1 MSSDSIPPLPL
12 AGEGRGEGRPLS
24 GDARFELAC
33 PAPKNETERVLL
45 AHGSG
50 GLLTS
55 QLIEQLVLPALRNP
69 ALEALDDQAV
79 LALSPAA
86 GGARI
91 AFTTDSYVVTPLFF
105 PGGDIGEL
113 AVNGTIND
121 LAVGGARPLALS
133 LAFILEEG
141 LPLDDLRRVIESVR
155 AASARAGV
163 PIVTGDT
170 KVVGRGA
177 GDKIFINTSGIGVVP
192 PGVDLSS
199 QRVRPGDAIL
209 LSGTIGDH
217 GATIMAA
224 REGLQLGGDLRSDT
238 AALHEL
244 AAAVLDACPDAHAM
258 RDPTRGGLAAVLVEI
273 ASRRKLGIEVDER
286 AIPIADTVRG
296 ACELYGLDPLLLA
309 NEGKLVAFVPAPA
322 ADAVLAR
329 MRAHPL
335 GREAV
340 AIGRVTGEGAGRV
353 SLRTPLGSRRILDLP
368 YAEPLPRIC

>member
-1 MSSDSIPPLPL
+1 MSFDPSSTE
-12 AGEGRGEGRPLS
+12 A
-24 GDARFELAC
+24 FELAC
-33 PAPKNETERVLL
+33 PAPKPETERVLL

-55 QLIEQLVLPALRNP
+55 QLIEQLVVPAFRNP
-69 ALEALDDQAV
+69 ALEVLDDQAV
-79 LALSPAA
+79 LALSPSAA

-121 LAVGGARPLALS
+121 LAMGGARPLALS

-141 LPLDDLRRVIESVR
+141 LPLDELKRVIASIR
-155 AASARAGV
+155 SAAARAGV

-170 KVVGRGA
+170 KVVGRGN
-177 GDKIFINTSGIGVVP
+177 GDKIFINTSGIGLVP
-192 PGVDLSS
+192 AGVDLSS
-199 QRVRPGDAIL
+199 LRVRPGDAIL

-224 REGLQLGGDLRSDT
+224 REGLELGGELRSDT

-244 AAAVLDACPDAHAM
+244 AAGLIDVCPDVHAM

-286 AIPIADTVRG
+286 AIPVSDTVRG

-309 NEGKLVAFVPAPA
+309 NEGKLVAFVPAAA
-322 ADAVLAR
+322 ADAVLAC

-335 GREAV
+335 GRGAV
-340 AIGRVTGEGAGRV
+340 AIGRVGEDASGRV
-353 SLRTPLGSRRILDLP
+353 ALRTPLGSRRILDLP

>member
-1 MSSDSIPPLPL
+1 
-12 AGEGRGEGRPLS
+12 
-24 GDARFELAC
+24 
-33 PAPKNETERVLL
+33 VLT
-45 AHGSG
+45 A
-50 GLLTS
+50 
-55 QLIEQLVLPALRNP
+55 QLIEQMVVPAFHNP
-69 ALEALDDQAV
+69 ALNALDDQAV
-79 LALSPAA
+79 LALSTSA

-121 LAVGGARPLALS
+121 LAMGGARPLALS

-141 LPLDDLRRVIESVR
+141 LALDELRRVIASIRV
-155 AASARAGV
+155 AAARAGV

-170 KVVGRGA
+170 KVVGRGN

-199 QRVRPGDAIL
+199 RRVRPGDAIL
-209 LSGTIGDH
+209 LSGTVGDH

-224 REGLQLGGDLRSDT
+224 REGLELGGELRSDT

-244 AAAVLDACPDAHAM
+244 AAAIIAVCPDVHAM
-258 RDPTRGGLAAVLVEI
+258 RDPTRGGLAGVLVEI

-286 AIPIADTVRG
+286 AVPVSDTVRG

-309 NEGKLVAFVPAPA
+309 NEGKLVAFVPEAS
-322 ADAVLAR
+322 ADAALAR

-335 GREAV
+335 GRAAV
-340 AIGRVTGEGAGRV
+340 AIGTVTDEGTGRV

>member
-1 MSSDSIPPLPL
+1 MSCEP
-12 AGEGRGEGRPLS
+12 
-24 GDARFELAC
+24 DAALIAFELAC

-55 QLIEQLVLPALRNP
+55 QLIEQTIVPAFRNP
-69 ALEALDDQAV
+69 ALEALDDQAL
-79 LALSPAA
+79 LALP
-86 GGARI
+86 GGVPGARL
-91 AFTTDSYVVTPLFF
+91 AFTTDSYVVTPIFF

-121 LAVGGARPLALS
+121 LAMGGARPLALS

-141 LPLDDLRRVIESVR
+141 LELAELRRVIASVR
-155 AASARAGV
+155 AAAMRAGV

-199 QRVRPGDAIL
+199 RRVRAGDAIL

-224 REGLQLGGDLRSDT
+224 REGLELGGDLHSDT

-244 AAAVLDACPDAHAM
+244 AAVVLEACPETRAM

-273 ASRRKLGIEVDER
+273 ASRNKLGIEVDER
-286 AIPIADTVRG
+286 AIPVSDTVRG

-335 GREAV
+335 GRDAV
-340 AIGRVTGEGAGRV
+340 AIGRVGGDATGLVA
-353 SLRTPLGSRRILDLP
+353 LRTPLGSRRILDLP